1 MALPIRIR
9 LTLWYSGVLLLILLA
24 FGVAMFFSFRA
35 SLEAAV
41 DLDLEDRLQGVTQ
54 YIQTDLPRF
63 PRSRLWHEFEES
75 QQLRPDELLQISD
88 RFGWVFQSRSIQALQ
103 LAPPGAG
110 RAVGVRTAVLSG
122 VPVRIRTAA
131 ITVNDEAYRVQLGAP
146 LGPPYKALT
155 GFLRAMIGLI
165 PLLILAASGGG
176 YWLGRRAL
184 APVDR
189 VIQDARSIGHHNLS
203 GRLMVPRTGDEL
215 QRLSETLNEMM
226 GRLESAFHR
235 ITRFTA
241 DASHELRSPVA
252 FVRATAEI
260 ALLQPRD
267 PETYRSAVTD
277 IYDEAQ
283 RMTELIENLLTLA
296 RADAGSSQLKMAPL
310 DVCEPLRQA
319 CSQASVCAKGKNIS
333 FSAQLPDADLRVL
346 GDPVALHRLWWIL
359 IDNAI
364 KYTPAGGSVEVQLA
378 RAGSFA
384 IVTVQDT
391 GIGIAEEEQQ
401 RIFER
406 FYRSDRARQRDSGG
420 TGLGLS
426 IARWIADV
434 HQARIEVRSK
444 PGRGS
449 AFSVRLARAN

>member
-1 MALPIRIR
+1 MAIPIRIR
-9 LTLWYSGVLLLILLA
+9 LTLWYSGVLLFVLLA
-24 FGVAMFFSFRA
+24 FGAAMYFSFRA
-35 SLEAAV
+35 SLEASV
-41 DLDLEDRLQGVTQ
+41 DLDLRHRVQGVSR
-54 YIQTDLPRF
+54 YILVDLPRF
-63 PRSRLWHEFEES
+63 PRARLWHEFEES
-75 QQLRPDELLQISD
+75 LQLRPYEMLQISD
-88 RFGWVFQSRSIQALQ
+88 RFGWVFQSRSIEALH
-103 LAPPGAG
+103 LAAPEAHTS
-110 RAVGVRTAVLSG
+110 GVLTAVLSG

-131 ITVNDEAYRVQLGAP
+131 VTANGETYRVQLASP

-165 PLLILAASGGG
+165 PLLILAASAGG
-176 YWLGRRAL
+176 YWLARRAL

-189 VIQDARSIGHHNLS
+189 IIQDARSIGHHNLS

-252 FVRATAEI
+252 FIRTTAEV
-260 ALLQPRD
+260 ALLQPRGA
-267 PETYRSAVTD
+267 EAYRSAVSD
-277 IYDEAQ
+277 MYDEAR

-296 RADAGSSQLKMAPL
+296 RADAGSSQLKMAPV
-310 DVCEPLRQA
+310 DIREPLRQA
-319 CSQASVCAKGKNIS
+319 CSQASACAQGKNIA
-333 FSAQLPDADLRVL
+333 FSTRFPDAGVSVL
-346 GDPVALHRLWWIL
+346 GDSVALRRLWWIL

-364 KYTPAGGSVEVQLA
+364 KYTPAGGSVDVKLA

-384 IVTVQDT
+384 VVTVQDT

-406 FYRSDRARQRDSGG
+406 FYRSDKARQRDSGG

-434 HQARIEVRSK
+434 HQARIEVESK

-449 AFSVRLARAN
+449 AFSVRLAQAAN